1 MNPRKNETRRIQPI
15 EITEPNKEQYNIFLF
30 CKIQIIRFVF
40 QCISSIYLIEIAKFN
55 GELLETESNPT
66 P

>member
-15 EITEPNKEQYNIFLF
+15 KITEPNKEQYNIFL
-30 CKIQIIRFVF
+30 CKIHIIIFVF